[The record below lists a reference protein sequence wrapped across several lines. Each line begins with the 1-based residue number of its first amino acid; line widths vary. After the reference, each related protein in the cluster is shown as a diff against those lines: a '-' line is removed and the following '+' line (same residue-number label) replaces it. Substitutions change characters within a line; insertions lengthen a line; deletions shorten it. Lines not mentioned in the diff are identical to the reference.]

1 MKTLK
6 KYISDIVNKLP
17 KSSSHVKY
25 TEAENKIPNIADFV
39 NKKDFS
45 QNITHA
51 FVRSTIIY
59 LS

>member
-1 MKTLK
+1 M
-6 KYISDIVNKLP
+6 NKLP

-25 TEAENKIPNIADFV
+25 TEVENEIPNIADFV

-45 QNITHA
+45 HNITHA

>member
-1 MKTLK
+1 M
-6 KYISDIVNKLP
+6 NKLP